1 MTVAYGRVHAADHA
15 RRLKLKQTP
24 VVVGLFVVNAPQPT
38 EAMVT
43 DDKEDARVV
52 MLSDFDQVPWF

>member
-1 MTVAYGRVHAADHA
+1 MTVAYVRVRAADLA

-24 VVVGLFVVNAPQPT
+24 VVAGLFVVNAPQPT

-43 DDKEDARVV
+43 DYKEDARIVI
-52 MLSDFDQVPWF
+52 LSDFDQVASF